1 VVQIATMI
9 LKPNMVSIPSSR
21 SCFRAFANRNID
33 PDTAYSS
40 VYITSAE
47 AGVKLSG
54 VHFQVIRV
62 APGLTAPGPIVP
74 YLRVC
79 SVAAGKVQVR
89 VGGSSFSIGAHG
101 MWRIRAGEVCTLAN
115 RHYTEAVIHVSTINA
130 D

>member
-1 VVQIATMI
+1 MI
-9 LKPNMVSIPSSR
+9 LKLNMVSIPSSR
-21 SCFRAFANRNID
+21 SCFRAFADRNID

-79 SVAAGKVQVR
+79 SVAAGKVLVR
-89 VGGSSFSIGAHG
+89 VGDSSFSIGAHG

-115 RHYTEAVIHVSTINA
+115 RHYTEAVIHVSTIKA